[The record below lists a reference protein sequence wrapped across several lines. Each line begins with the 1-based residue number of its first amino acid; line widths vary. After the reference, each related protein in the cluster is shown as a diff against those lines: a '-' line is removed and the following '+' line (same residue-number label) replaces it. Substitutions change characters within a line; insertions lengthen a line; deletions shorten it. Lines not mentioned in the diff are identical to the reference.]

1 MKKTILVV
9 EDEADM
15 QRLYE
20 QMLAGDYEVIIA
32 GDSNEAWKA
41 LAQNRVDL
49 IVLDIILPKG
59 ATGDEFFLQ
68 LSQHPDYNSIPVVFS
83 TVIDDH
89 HRAEEAKNVGDA
101 GYLTKP
107 FTQEELHAK
116 ITDQLA
122 LVESARSP

>member
-1 MKKTILVV
+1 MKKSILVV

-20 QMLAGDYEVIIA
+20 QMLESDYDVIIA
-32 GDSNEAWKA
+32 GDTNQAWKA
-41 LAQNRVDL
+41 LAKNRVDL
-49 IVLDIILPKG
+49 IILDIILPKG

-68 LSQHPDYNSIPVVFS
+68 LGQHPDYHSIPVVFS
-83 TVIDDH
+83 TVIDDR
-89 HRAEEAKNVGDA
+89 HRAQEAQNVSDA

-107 FTQEELHAK
+107 FTREELHAK

-122 LVESARSP
+122 LVSSAQRP